1 MIKKPLSP
9 TLVVDADLSKA
20 VTKTPRK
27 TLSAEDVAKKGAA
40 LKPVKTFQA

>member
-1 MIKKPLSP
+1 MAQKQSTP
-9 TLVVDADLSKA
+9 TPAPTVKV
-20 VTKTPRK
+20 PRK